1 MIYYGFYIAQNERP
15 EPSSKLMEIV
25 INFDDMKWSA
35 IGPELIILITAF
47 FILLAGLKKR
57 MNNLSFLSGVSLL
70 GVSVAFLFTLSLW
83 SGAPTVESGSS
94 SSMFSGALIHDR
106 FSLVFNLIFLLMS
119 LLAIFGS
126 ARYPQEDHENKA
138 EYFTL
143 LLMAIAGMMFMA
155 KSGNLITIFVS
166 LELFSI
172 ALYIL
177 CGFSAKHGT
186 GKEGPNT
193 STELSWETLAS
204 QESTVKYL
212 LTGAFASAILVY
224 GMALIYAGSGTTEL
238 KMIGQLI
245 HENPYTKNTLVY
257 IGMGLMFCGLAF
269 KISLVPFHSWT
280 PDVYQGAPTP
290 ITGFMSVATKAAAFA
305 VIARVFFTALPELE
319 KVWMPILF
327 GMSVLTMLVGNTAAI
342 FQDDLKRMLAYS
354 GVAHAGYL
362 LIGIVTN
369 TQEGIASILFYLAV
383 YLFMNIGAFAVVFTM
398 EGEGQEGNSIKRFKG
413 LAKKNPLLAAAMSL
427 FMVSLAGFP
436 PTAGF
441 FGKLFVFYAAVKQ
454 GYILIT
460 VMAVIASIISVYF
473 YLRVIVMMYFYED
486 EKAPQPLIYKGMGAL
501 ITVSCV
507 VVVAI
512 GLFPSFLMEMARGAI
527 PF

>member
-1 MIYYGFYIAQNERP
+1 
-15 EPSSKLMEIV
+15 MEIV
-25 INFDDMKWSA
+25 INFDDMNWAA
-35 IGPELIILITAF
+35 IGPELIIMMTAF
-47 FILLAGLKKR
+47 FILLAGLKKE
-57 MNNLSFLSGVSLL
+57 MNKLSFLSGVSLVGIGAAL
-70 GVSVAFLFTLSLW
+70 LFTLTLW
-83 SGAPTVESGSS
+83 GGAPTAENGGD
-94 SSMFSGALIHDR
+94 SSMFSGALIYDR
-106 FSLVFNLIFLLMS
+106 FSLTFNVIFLLMS
-119 LLAIFGS
+119 LFAVFGS
-126 ARYPQEDHENKA
+126 SRYPQESHENKA

-143 LLMAIAGMMFMA
+143 LLMSIAGMMFLA
-155 KSGNLITIFVS
+155 KSGNLITIFMS

-186 GKEGPNT
+186 GKEGPH
-193 STELSWETLAS
+193 SKTELSWETLAS

-212 LTGAFASAILVY
+212 LTGAFSSAILVY

-238 KMIGQLI
+238 RMIGQLI
-245 HENPYTKNTLVY
+245 HENPYTRNTLVY
-257 IGMGLMFCGLAF
+257 IGMGLMFCGFAF

-290 ITGFMSVATKAAAFA
+290 VTGFMSVATKAAAFA
-305 VIARVFFTALPELE
+305 VIIRIFFTALPELQSA
-319 KVWMPILF
+319 WMPILF
-327 GMSVLTMLVGNTAAI
+327 GTSVLTMLVGNTAAI

-369 TQEGIASILFYLAV
+369 TQEGMASIIFYLAV
-383 YLFMNIGAFAVVFTM
+383 YLFMNIGAFAVVFIM
-398 EGEGQEGNSIKRFKG
+398 EGEGQEGNSINRFKG
-413 LAKKNPLLAAAMSL
+413 LSKKNPLLAVAMSL

-441 FGKLFVFYAAVKQ
+441 FGKLFVFYAAIKE

-460 VMAVIASIISVYF
+460 ILAVIASIISVYF
-473 YLRVIVMMYFYED
+473 YLRVIVMMYFHED
-486 EKAPQPLIYKGMGAL
+486 ENAQQPVIHKGMGIL
-501 ITVSCV
+501 VTVSCLMV
-507 VVVAI
+507 VVI
-512 GLFPSFLMEMARGAI
+512 GLFPSFLMEVARGAI

>member
-1 MIYYGFYIAQNERP
+1 
-15 EPSSKLMEIV
+15 MEIV
-25 INFDDMKWSA
+25 INFNDMNWSA
-35 IGPELIILITAF
+35 IGPELIILTTAF
-47 FILLAGLKKR
+47 LILLAGLKKSL
-57 MNNLSFLSGVSLL
+57 NTLSFLSNISLIGV
-70 GVSVAFLFTLSLW
+70 VAAFLFTLSLW
-83 SGAPTVESGSS
+83 SGAPTAESGNSS
-94 SSMFSGALIHDR
+94 GIFSGSLIHDR
-106 FSLVFNLIFLLMS
+106 FSLAFNLIFLLMS
-119 LLAIFGS
+119 VFAIFGS
-126 ARYPQEDHENKA
+126 ARYPQENHENKA

-143 LLMAIAGMMFMA
+143 LLMAVAGMMFMA
-155 KSGNLITIFVS
+155 KSGNLITIFIS

-177 CGFSAKHGT
+177 CGFSAKHGS
-186 GKEGPNT
+186 GKEGPHSN
-193 STELSWETLAS
+193 TELTWGTLAS

-212 LTGAFASAILVY
+212 LTGAFAAAILVY
-224 GMALIYAGSGTTEL
+224 GMALIYAGSGTTEVR
-238 KMIGQLI
+238 MIGQLI
-245 HENPYTKNTLVY
+245 HENPYTRNTLVY

-305 VIARVFFTALPELE
+305 VIARIFFVALPELG

-327 GMSVLTMLVGNTAAI
+327 GISVLTMLVGNTAAI

-369 TQEGIASILFYLAV
+369 TNEGMASILFYLSV
-383 YLFMNIGAFAVVFTM
+383 YLFMNIGAFAVVFIM
-398 EGEGQEGNSIKRFKG
+398 EGEGQEGNSINRFKG

-473 YLRVIVMMYFYED
+473 YLRVIVMMYFHED
-486 EKAPQPLIYKGMGAL
+486 ENAPQPVIHKGMGAL
-501 ITVSCV
+501 ITASCL

-512 GLFPSFLMEMARGAI
+512 GLFPSFLMELARGAI

>member
-1 MIYYGFYIAQNERP
+1 
-15 EPSSKLMEIV
+15 MEIV

-70 GVSVAFLFTLSLW
+70 GVSAAFVFTLSLW
-83 SGAPTVESGSS
+83 SGAPTVENGSS

-126 ARYPQEDHENKA
+126 ARYPQEDHENKV

-143 LLMAIAGMMFMA
+143 LLMAVAGMMFMA

-186 GKEGPNT
+186 GKEGPST
-193 STELSWETLAS
+193 SPELSWKTLAS

-238 KMIGQLI
+238 KIIGQLI

-486 EKAPQPLIYKGMGAL
+486 EKAPQPLIYKGMRAL

>member
-1 MIYYGFYIAQNERP
+1 
-15 EPSSKLMEIV
+15 MEFA
-25 INFDDMKWSA
+25 INFDDMNWAA
-35 IGPELIILITAF
+35 IGPELIIMITAF
-47 FILLAGLKKR
+47 FILLAGLKKG
-57 MNNLSFLSGVSLL
+57 MNKLSFLSGVSLGGIGAAL
-70 GVSVAFLFTLSLW
+70 LFTLTLW
-83 SGAPTVESGSS
+83 GGAPTIENGGSPG
-94 SSMFSGALIHDR
+94 MFSGALIYDR
-106 FSLVFNLIFLLMS
+106 FSLVFNLIFLLMA
-119 LLAIFGS
+119 LFPIFGS
-126 ARYPQEDHENKA
+126 ARYPQENHENKA

-143 LLMAIAGMMFMA
+143 LLMAVAGMMFLA
-155 KSGNLITIFVS
+155 KSGNLITIFIS

-186 GKEGPNT
+186 GREGPHSNN
-193 STELSWETLAS
+193 ELSWETLAS

-212 LTGAFASAILVY
+212 LTGAFSSAILVY
-224 GMALIYAGSGTTEL
+224 GMALIYAGRGTTEIRL
-238 KMIGQLI
+238 IGQLH

-257 IGMGLMFCGLAF
+257 IGMGLMFCGFAF

-305 VIARVFFTALPELE
+305 VITRIFFTALPELE
-319 KVWMPILF
+319 KAWMPILF
-327 GMSVLTMLVGNTAAI
+327 GASVLTMLVGNIAAI

-354 GVAHAGYL
+354 GIAHAGYL

-383 YLFMNIGAFAVVFTM
+383 YLFMNIGAFAVVFIM
-398 EGEGQEGNSIKRFKG
+398 EGEGKEGNSIYRFKG

-441 FGKLFVFYAAVKQ
+441 FGKLFVFYAAIKA

-460 VMAVIASIISVYF
+460 ILAVIASIISVYF
-473 YLRVIVMMYFYED
+473 YLRVIVMMYFHED
-486 EKAPQPLIYKGMGAL
+486 ESAPQPVIYKGMGAL
-501 ITVSCV
+501 ITISCLV
-507 VVVAI
+507 VVGI
-512 GLFPSFLMEMARGAI
+512 GLFPSFLMELARGAI

>member
-1 MIYYGFYIAQNERP
+1 
-15 EPSSKLMEIV
+15 MEVV
-25 INFDDMKWSA
+25 INFDDMNWAA

-47 FILLAGLKKR
+47 FILLAGLKKG
-57 MNNLSFLSGVSLL
+57 MNTLSFLSGVSLI
-70 GVSVAFLFTLSLW
+70 GVGAAFLFTLSLW
-83 SGAPTVESGSS
+83 SGAPTAENGIG

-106 FSLVFNLIFLLMS
+106 FSLIFNLIFLLMS
-119 LLAIFGS
+119 LFAIFGS
-126 ARYPQEDHENKA
+126 ARYPQENHENKA

-143 LLMAIAGMMFMA
+143 LLMAVAGMMFMA
-155 KSGNLITIFVS
+155 KSGNLITIFIS

-186 GKEGPNT
+186 GKEGPSSN
-193 STELSWETLAS
+193 TELSWETMAS

-238 KMIGQLI
+238 RMIGQLI

-269 KISLVPFHSWT
+269 KVSLVPFHSWT

-305 VIARVFFTALPELE
+305 VIARVFFIALPELE

-327 GMSVLTMLVGNTAAI
+327 GISVLTMLVGNTAAI

-369 TQEGIASILFYLAV
+369 TQEGMASIIFYLSV

-398 EGEGQEGNSIKRFKG
+398 EGEGQEGNSINRFKG
-413 LAKKNPLLAAAMSL
+413 LAKKNPLLAVAMSL

-441 FGKLFVFYAAVKQ
+441 FGKLFVFYAAVKK

-473 YLRVIVMMYFYED
+473 YLRVIVMMYFHED
-486 EKAPQPLIYKGMGAL
+486 ENASQPVIPKGMGAL
-501 ITVSCV
+501 ITISCV
-507 VVVAI
+507 AVVAI
-512 GLFPSFLMEMARGAI
+512 GLFPSFLMELARGAI

>member
-1 MIYYGFYIAQNERP
+1 
-15 EPSSKLMEIV
+15 METV
-25 INFDDMKWSA
+25 INFDDMNWLA
-35 IGPELIILITAF
+35 IAPELIITATAL
-47 FILLAGLKKR
+47 FILLAGLKKG
-57 MNNLSFLSGVSLL
+57 MNTLPILSRVSLV
-70 GVSVAFLFTLSLW
+70 GIAAAFLLTLTLW
-83 SGAPTVESGSS
+83 GKAPTVANGNDPSI
-94 SSMFSGALIHDR
+94 FSGALIYDR
-106 FSLVFNLIFLLMS
+106 FSLTFNLIFLLMS
-119 LLAIFGS
+119 LFAIFGT
-126 ARYPQEDHENKA
+126 ARYPQEHHENKA

-143 LLMAIAGMMFMA
+143 LLMALVGMMFLA
-155 KSGNLITIFVS
+155 KSGNLITAFIS

-186 GKEGPNT
+186 GKEGPHSDT
-193 STELSWETLAS
+193 KLSWETLAS

-212 LTGAFASAILVY
+212 LTGAFSSAILVY
-224 GMALIYAGSGTTEL
+224 GMALIYAGSGATEIRT
-238 KMIGQLI
+238 IGQLL

-257 IGMGLMFCGLAF
+257 VGMGLMFCGFAF

-305 VIARVFFTALPELE
+305 VVARIFFIALPELE
-319 KVWMPILF
+319 NIWMPILF
-327 GMSVLTMLVGNTAAI
+327 SASVLTMLVGNTAAI

-354 GVAHAGYL
+354 GIAHAGYL

-369 TQEGIASILFYLAV
+369 TQEGMASILFYLAV
-383 YLFMNIGAFAVVFTM
+383 YLFMNVGAFAVVFVM
-398 EGEGQEGNSIKRFKG
+398 EGDGKEGNSIYRFKG
-413 LAKKNPLLAAAMSL
+413 LAKNNPLLAVAMSL

-441 FGKLFVFYAAVKQ
+441 FGKLFVFYAAVKK

-460 VMAVIASIISVYF
+460 VLAVIASIISIYF
-473 YLRVIVMMYFYED
+473 YLRVIVMMYFHED
-486 EKAPQPLIYKGMGAL
+486 ETIPQPVIHKGMGAV
-501 ITVSCV
+501 ITVSCAV
-507 VVVAI
+507 VVGI
-512 GLFPSFLMEMARGAI
+512 GLFPSFLMELARGAI